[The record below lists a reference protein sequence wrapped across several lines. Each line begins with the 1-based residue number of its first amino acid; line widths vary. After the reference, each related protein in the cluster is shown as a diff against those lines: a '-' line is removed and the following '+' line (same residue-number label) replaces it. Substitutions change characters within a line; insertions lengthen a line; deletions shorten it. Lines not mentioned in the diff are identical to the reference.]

1 MNYALIENGTVINI
15 IYLHPMNAD
24 EFPNAVEIGELPIQ
38 IGDSYADG
46 KFYRD
51 GKEITITPQEPTYTL
66 DQAANLLAQEVS
78 NE

>member
-1 MNYALIENGTVINI
+1 MTYALIENGIATNI

-46 KFYRD
+46 KFFRD
-51 GKEITITPQEPTYTL
+51 GKEITITQEQTYTL
-66 DQAANLLAQEVS
+66 DQAANLLAQEVA